1 MLTSEK
7 NKHDFGEFVAKCADG
22 PSARFLE
29 LPASQNIATVNVT
42 YRTMQ
47 LEEEREVLNNQ

>member
-1 MLTSEK
+1 MILESLLLMI
-7 NKHDFGEFVAKCADG
+7 ADG